1 MVTKTEPKQAEKKLQ
16 KPQEGLQRV
25 PYPFAAIIGQERMKL
40 ALILSAI
47 NPQIGGVLIR
57 GERGTGKTIAVRGLA
72 DILPKIE
79 AVSDCRFRC
88 NPEDPSEMCVECRAK
103 FERGERLPSVKMKVH
118 IAELPIGATEDR
130 VLGTLNIEKAIK
142 EGLKALDLGILA
154 DANRGI
160 LYVDNI
166 NLLDDH
172 VVDVLLDSAA
182 MGVNV
187 VEREGISVSHPAK
200 FILFG
205 TMNPEEGELRP
216 QLHDRLALQVAAFT
230 VNDLKS
236 RVQIVKNAEEYEKN
250 PEAFRQKYKK
260 ETQALT
266 DKIEAAKKFL
276 SSVEIPAEFLRII
289 ARISTELDVDGHRP
303 DIIVVRTAMTHAAFE
318 GRKMVTEDDLRLAA
332 ELTLNFRMRRTPFE
346 EAALGTSKFQQVLDH
361 AKLMEEQAKQRQARK
376 AEMKEARIEAK
387 KLEMKQARRAKAKPQ
402 VEGKTPET
410 AKPKVVTSAARRKT
424 KGKEA

>member
-1 MVTKTEPKQAEKKLQ
+1 MVTRIKQLPKKRTLPQQAV
-16 KPQEGLQRV
+16 GLQRV
-25 PYPFAAIIGQERMKL
+25 PFPFVAIIGQERMKL
-40 ALILSAI
+40 ALILNAI

-72 DILPKIE
+72 DVLPTIE
-79 AVSDCRFRC
+79 VVSDCRFRC
-88 NPEDPSEMCVECRAK
+88 SPSDPSEMCASCRER
-103 FERGERLPSVKMKVH
+103 FERGEHLHAETRKVH
-118 IAELPIGATEDR
+118 IAELPVGATEDR
-130 VLGTLNIEKAIK
+130 VIGTLNIEKAIK
-142 EGLKALDLGILA
+142 EGIKALDLGILA

-236 RVQIVKNAEEYEKN
+236 RMQIVKYAEEYEKN
-250 PEAFRQKYKK
+250 PEAFRQKFER
-260 ETQALT
+260 ETNALT
-266 DKIEAAKKFL
+266 ARIEKARQFL
-276 SSVEIPAEFLRII
+276 PSVDISGDYLRLI

-303 DIIVVRTAMTHAAFE
+303 DIIVARTAITHAAFE
-318 GRKMVTEDDLRLAA
+318 GRNTVNEDDLRLAA

-346 EAALGTSKFQQVLDH
+346 EATLGTSKFQQVLDH
-361 AKLMEEQAKQRQARK
+361 AKQLEEQTRQKRVGQ
-376 AEMKEARIEAK
+376 E
-387 KLEMKQARRAKAKPQ
+387 KAKTSAM
-402 VEGKTPET
+402 GKSSQM
-410 AKPKVVTSAARRKT
+410 AKPKAGKSAL
-424 KGKEA
+424 